1 MRSLELRLSL
11 LLRLTVLGLCL
22 LLVNDSFSQQR
33 LPVLIPYANDTL
45 VAISKEQFDVVLFS
59 FSYLRMTENTLE
71 ITSKE
76 LLRSDS
82 INTYLE
88 KVMSLERLKMDE
100 KEIVIHNLEYIIK
113 QQKKA
118 VKREKLKKTFT
129 YLGLGLLAGAEAGI
143 ITYLLIR

>member
-82 INTYLE
+82 INTYLK

>member
-1 MRSLELRLSL
+1 M
-11 LLRLTVLGLCL
+11 
-22 LLVNDSFSQQR
+22 
-33 LPVLIPYANDTL
+33 IPYESDTL

-59 FSYLRMTENTLE
+59 FSYLRMTESTLE

-100 KEIVIHNLEYIIK
+100 QEIVIDNLEEIIK
-113 QQKKA
+113 EQKKA
-118 VKREKLKKTFT
+118 IRREKIKKTFT
-129 YLGLGLLAGAEAGI
+129 YLGLGLLAGAEAGV
-143 ITYLLIR
+143 ITYLLIK

>member
-1 MRSLELRLSL
+1 
-11 LLRLTVLGLCL
+11 
-22 LLVNDSFSQQR
+22 
-33 LPVLIPYANDTL
+33 
-45 VAISKEQFDVVLFS
+45 
-59 FSYLRMTENTLE
+59 MTENTLE

-143 ITYLLIR
+143 ITYLLIRWAYTTQTKG

>member
-1 MRSLELRLSL
+1 MRSLKLRLSL
-11 LLRLTVLGLCL
+11 LLKLTALGLCL

>member
-1 MRSLELRLSL
+1 M
-11 LLRLTVLGLCL
+11 
-22 LLVNDSFSQQR
+22 
-33 LPVLIPYANDTL
+33 IPYANDTL

-76 LLRSDS
+76 LLHSDS

-88 KVMSLERLKMDE
+88 KAMSLERLKMDE

-129 YLGLGLLAGAEAGI
+129 YLGLGLIAGAEAGI